1 MKTRGKFQKL
11 KGYVYHLVA
20 LSLTLAPASA
30 QALNAEHFRPQF
42 DGYGLVNLLDHRTL
56 PKNAWSAGLG
66 LSYSQNP
73 VELGLVST
81 GARLDSLI
89 DYHIN
94 MTLNGAYGITDWVTI
109 GLSVPFFPNLKVEP
123 IGTSV
128 GQSTAAFGDI
138 GVAAKFRLWTHGD
151 PESDSTFM
159 GAAVVPFLTFPSG
172 DTGKFTGDKNVT
184 GGVKGIY
191 DINLWKNNKFVANLG
206 FRFREKETLLN
217 LSVGQE
223 FLFGVGYTRPIYEP
237 WDFHV
242 LTEIDG
248 STTLNGF
255 GSRENRSP
263 IEWLFGLRKGF
274 MKSRLNATVGAG
286 LGVTNGYGAP
296 DYRVYGLLTYSAP
309 PIERKPRPKVIEK
322 TVTVYKHAK
331 IEGGQIKIFEPIH
344 FDTAK
349 WTIKPE
355 SLPIVQ
361 DVAAI
366 MKNTPY
372 IRKLQVQGHTDHRGS
387 EEYNQKLSENRAK
400 SVMDKLIEYG
410 VEPERLESVGRG
422 ELQPIATNK
431 TDEGMAK
438 NRRTEFHIISVQEIE
453 KKEEILEKKT
463 KTIKR

>member
-1 MKTRGKFQKL
+1 MIKRRF
-11 KGYVYHLVA
+11 A
-20 LSLTLAPASA
+20 SLLILISFAFAPLQAW
-30 QALNAEHFRPQF
+30 ALNAEQFRPHF

-56 PKNAWSAGLG
+56 PKQAWSVGLG
-66 LSYSQNP
+66 LSFAQNP

-81 GARLDSLI
+81 GQRLDSLI

-94 MTLNGAYGITDWVTI
+94 MTLNGAYGITDWVTV
-109 GLSVPFFPNLKVEP
+109 GLFVPFFPNLKVEP
-123 IGTSV
+123 VGTSV
-128 GQSTAAFGDI
+128 GRSSAAFGDI
-138 GVAAKFRLWTHGD
+138 GVAAKFKLWERGD
-151 PESDSTFM
+151 AAQDDVHM
-159 GAAVVPFLTFPSG
+159 GVAVSPFLTFPSG
-172 DTGKFTGDKNVT
+172 DAGKFTGDANVT
-184 GGVKGIY
+184 GGLKGAY
-191 DINLWKNNKFVANLG
+191 DVTLWKNKIVANLG

-217 LSVGQE
+217 LQVGQE
-223 FLFGVGYTRPIYEP
+223 LLFGVGYTRPVYEP

-255 GSRENRSP
+255 GSRANRSP
-263 IEWLFGLRKGF
+263 LEWLFGLRKGF

-286 LGVTNGYGAP
+286 LGITNGYGTP
-296 DYRVYGLLTYSAP
+296 DYRVFGLLTYSAP

-322 TVTVYKHAK
+322 TVTVYKHAR
-331 IEGGQIKIFEPIH
+331 IEGGQIKILEPIH

-361 DVAAI
+361 DVASI

-372 IRKLQVQGHTDHRGS
+372 IRKVQVQGHTDYRGS
-387 EEYNQKLSENRAK
+387 EEYNQNLSNNRAK
-400 SVMDKLIEYG
+400 AVMDKLIEYG

-431 TDEGMAK
+431 TAEGMAQ

-453 KKEEILEKKT
+453 RKEEVIEKKT